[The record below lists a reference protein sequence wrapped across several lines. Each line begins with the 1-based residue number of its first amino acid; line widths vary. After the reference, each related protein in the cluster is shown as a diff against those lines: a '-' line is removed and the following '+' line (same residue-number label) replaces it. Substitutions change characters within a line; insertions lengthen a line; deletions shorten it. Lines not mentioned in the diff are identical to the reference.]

1 MTMRVELVEPTY
13 SLTLTVIDIQ
23 EPTLVGSMVQQG
35 DTIGLVSTITAW
47 RHSML

>member
-1 MTMRVELVEPTY
+1 MTMRVELEEPTY

-35 DTIGLVSTITAW
+35 DTIGLVSTITACW
-47 RHSML
+47 HSML